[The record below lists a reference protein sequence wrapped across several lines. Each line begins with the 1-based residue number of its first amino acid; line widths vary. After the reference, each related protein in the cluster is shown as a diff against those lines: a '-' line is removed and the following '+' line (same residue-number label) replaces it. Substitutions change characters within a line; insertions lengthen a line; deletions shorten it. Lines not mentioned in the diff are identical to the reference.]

1 MESREFRS
9 LCARP
14 KRARDAPTEDT
25 PCPGF
30 QLATVVRRTFLALDE
45 EGCYSPHVE
54 NP

>member
-1 MESREFRS
+1 MWS
-9 LCARP
+9 LASFAR
-14 KRARDAPTEDT
+14 RARDLNAHAPTEDT